1 MSHVR
6 IRTAQNVE
14 IDFEVAGLG
23 DRVLA
28 AMIDYFLLI
37 CYVLALMIFAGF
49 FDSQALL
56 VVGALPY
63 LLYFL
68 VSEVF
73 MNGQSIG
80 KRIRRIKVVRLDG
93 GQPTLG
99 QYLLRWLLR
108 FIDIDLT
115 SGLAAVATVLVTDTG
130 QRLGDL
136 AAGTTVVKV
145 LPRIHLGDTLFTRL
159 EDDYTPTFDDLGA
172 LTDADMETVREVL
185 NTIRGEG
192 RTPTSNAL
200 GQKMKAALERKM
212 GVTSDLSPV
221 PFLHTVLKDYNYH
234 RGRV

>member
-37 CYVLALMIFAGF
+37 CYVFALMILAGSF
-49 FDSQALL
+49 ESQALL

-93 GQPTLG
+93 GRPTLG

-115 SGLAAVATVLVTDTG
+115 SGLAAVTTVLVTDTG

-159 EDDYTPTFDDLGA
+159 EDDYTPTFDDLDA
-172 LTDADMETVREVL
+172 LTDADVETVREVL
-185 NTIRGEG
+185 NTIRAEG
-192 RTPTSNAL
+192 RTPTANAL
-200 GQKMKAALERKM
+200 GHKMKAALERKM
-212 GVTSDLSPV
+212 GVTSDLPPV
-221 PFLHTVLKDYNYH
+221 PFLRTVLKDYNYH
-234 RGRV
+234 RGRL

>member
-1 MSHVR
+1 MTHVR

-37 CYVLALMIFAGF
+37 CYLFALMIFAGIIE
-49 FDSQALL
+49 SQALL

-73 MNGQSIG
+73 MNGQSVG

-108 FIDIDLT
+108 FVDIDLT
-115 SGLAAVATVLVTDTG
+115 SGLAAVTTVLVTDTG
-130 QRLGDL
+130 QRPVDKNRTTML
-136 AAGTTVVKV
+136 ARHAAAV
-145 LPRIHLGDTLFTRL
+145 LA
-159 EDDYTPTFDDLGA
+159 EA
-172 LTDADMETVREVL
+172 
-185 NTIRGEG
+185 
-192 RTPTSNAL
+192 
-200 GQKMKAALERKM
+200 RK
-212 GVTSDLSPV
+212 
-221 PFLHTVLKDYNYH
+221 
-234 RGRV
+234 

>member
-1 MSHVR
+1 MSHVQ

-56 VVGALPY
+56 IVGSLPY

-68 VSEVF
+68 ASEVF
-73 MNGQSIG
+73 MNGQSVG

-108 FIDIDLT
+108 FIDVELT
-115 SGLAAVATVLVTDTG
+115 SGLAAVATVLATDTG

-145 LPRIHLGDTLFTRL
+145 LPRIHLGDTLYTRL
-159 EDDYTPTFDDLGA
+159 DDDYTPTFDDLDA
-172 LTDADMETVREVL
+172 LTDADVETAREVL
-185 NTIRGEG
+185 NTIRAVG
-192 RTPTSNAL
+192 RSPASDAL

-221 PFLHTVLKDYNYH
+221 PFLRTVLKDYNYH
-234 RGRV
+234 RGRL

>member
-1 MSHVR
+1 MTHVR

-37 CYVLALMIFAGF
+37 CYVFALMIFAGIF
-49 FDSQALL
+49 ESRALL
-56 VVGALPY
+56 IVGALPY

-115 SGLAAVATVLVTDTG
+115 SGLAAVTTVLVTDTG

-159 EDDYTPTFDDLGA
+159 EDDYTPTFDDLDA
-172 LTDADMETVREVL
+172 LTDADVETVREVL
-185 NTIRGEG
+185 NTIRAEG
-192 RTPTSNAL
+192 RTPTANAL

-212 GVTSDLSPV
+212 GVSSDLPPV
-221 PFLHTVLKDYNYH
+221 PFLRTVLKDYNYH

>member
-1 MSHVR
+1 MTHVR

-37 CYVLALMIFAGF
+37 CYLFALMIFAGIIE
-49 FDSQALL
+49 SQALL

-73 MNGQSIG
+73 MNGQSVG

-108 FIDIDLT
+108 FVDIDLT
-115 SGLAAVATVLVTDTG
+115 SGLAAVTTVLVTDTG

-145 LPRIHLGDTLFTRL
+145 LPRIHLGDTLFTPF
-159 EDDYTPTFDDLGA
+159 EEDYTPTFDDLDA
-172 LTDADMETVREVL
+172 LTDADVETVREVL
-185 NTIRGEG
+185 NAIRAEG
-192 RTPTSNAL
+192 RTPTANAL
-200 GQKMKAALERKM
+200 GRKMKAALERKM
-212 GVTSDLSPV
+212 GVSSDLPPV
-221 PFLHTVLKDYNYH
+221 PFLRTVLKDYNYH